1 MAKKRRQRKTARRRK
16 NNSGGRFGAM
26 LFGLFAGLAIAS
38 GVWYSTLTPSEPASA
53 RAAAEK
59 PARPAATQAAPKPV
73 PLEADGTGYDFY
85 DMLPAQ
91 EVVVSDDFA
100 ARRRTTERAPA
111 GTEAPL
117 TQAGA
122 YLIQAG
128 SFRSADDADRMKAR
142 ISLLGM
148 QPRVETVEI
157 NDRVFHRVRIGPV
170 NNLDRLDDF
179 RRRLRTERID
189 IQVIRVDD

>member
-1 MAKKRRQRKTARRRK
+1 
-16 NNSGGRFGAM
+16 M
-26 LFGLFAGLAIAS
+26 LFGLFAGLAIA
-38 GVWYSTLTPSEPASA
+38 GAIWYSTLTPTETRNTGDKTTEPAQEPA
-53 RAAAEK
+53 PK
-59 PARPAATQAAPKPV
+59 PAPRKPV

-100 ARRRTTERAPA
+100 ARRRTTARPPA
-111 GTEAPL
+111 DAAAPL

-128 SFRSADDADRMKAR
+128 SFRSAVDADRMKAR

-157 NDRVFHRVRIGPV
+157 DDRVFHRVRIGPID
-170 NNLDRLDDF
+170 NLARLEDF
-179 RRRLRTERID
+179 RSRLRVEQID
-189 IQVIRVDD
+189 IQVIRVDE